1 MGADGKDID
10 VGDTVDV
17 PGGMV
22 GVVKFVG
29 SIRGKQGVF
38 AGVELNREYAARGKN
53 DGAVDGYAH
62 TTLDTCARILMILQ
76 YAVLRYVR
84 SRLWYLPARTS
95 RSETGLSGLVRLRTR
110 AYHAFI
116 P

>member
-62 TTLDTCARILMILQ
+62 TTLDMYARILTCLQ
-76 YAVLRYVR
+76 HTVLRYVC
-84 SRLWYLPARTS
+84 SRLWHLPARTS
-95 RSETGLSGLVRLRTR
+95 RSETGLGRLIGLCT
-110 AYHAFI
+110 
-116 P
+116 

>member
-62 TTLDTCARILMILQ
+62 TTFEIYMRILTYLQ
-76 YAVLRYVR
+76 YTILRYVC
-84 SRLWYLPARTS
+84 SWLWYLSASAP
-95 RSETGLSGLVRLRTR
+95 RSETGLSRLVRLRT
-110 AYHAFI
+110 
-116 P
+116 

>member
-1 MGADGKDID
+1 MAYPHTPRRLGARPALHPTASSPNLSLNASRNIARQASLSALVGAGGSPSNRMGADGKDID

-17 PGGMV
+17 PGGMI

-53 DGAVDGYAH
+53 DGAVDGYA
-62 TTLDTCARILMILQ
+62 
-76 YAVLRYVR
+76 
-84 SRLWYLPARTS
+84 
-95 RSETGLSGLVRLRTR
+95 
-110 AYHAFI
+110 
-116 P
+116 

>member
-1 MGADGKDID
+1 MGADGQDID

-53 DGAVDGYAH
+53 NGAVDGYADQTRTH
-62 TTLDTCARILMILQ
+62 VCAHPLMAMQ
-76 YAVLRYVR
+76 HAVL
-84 SRLWYLPARTS
+84 
-95 RSETGLSGLVRLRTR
+95 
-110 AYHAFI
+110 
-116 P
+116 

>member
-1 MGADGKDID
+1 MARQASLSALVGGGSSPASRMGADGQDID

-38 AGVELNREYAARGKN
+38 AGVELSREYAARGKN
-53 DGAVDGYAH
+53 NGAVDGYA
-62 TTLDTCARILMILQ
+62 
-76 YAVLRYVR
+76 
-84 SRLWYLPARTS
+84 
-95 RSETGLSGLVRLRTR
+95 
-110 AYHAFI
+110 
-116 P
+116 

>member
-62 TTLDTCARILMILQ
+62 PTFEIYMRILTYFQYTILRH
-76 YAVLRYVR
+76 VC
-84 SRLWYLPARTS
+84 SGLWYLPAS
-95 RSETGLSGLVRLRTR
+95 APRSETGFSRLVGLRT
-110 AYHAFI
+110 
-116 P
+116 